1 MSPDEPYR
9 VTELR
14 MSGQKQ
20 KQCKFNQIE
29 PASRCVFHRA
39 LVTGGA
45 GQADAG
51 LLQKTV
57 HELGDAEERA
67 GTVETALSKLRSRHL
82 AAGKGITSWRS
93 SRCRGS
99 SKMPSEE

>member
-1 MSPDEPYR
+1 M
-9 VTELR
+9 TELR

-20 KQCKFNQIE
+20 KQCTFNQIE
-29 PASRCVFHRA
+29 PALRPVFHRA
-39 LVTGGA
+39 LVTVGA
-45 GQADAG
+45 GQPDAG
-51 LLQKTV
+51 PLQKTA

-67 GTVETALSKLRSRHL
+67 GTAETALSKLRSRHL

-99 SKMPSEE
+99 SKTPSEE